1 MNQSFEIESLY
12 FIGAGGIGMSNLVR
26 YFLSEGKNIAGYDKV
41 ESELTRQLNGEGAKI
56 HYEDNVN
63 LIPESFKDKEKTLVV
78 LTPAIPSDHSELN
91 YFRNN
96 GFRIMKRA
104 QVLGEI
110 TKAKR
115 GICVAGTHGKTTTS
129 SMIAHLLR
137 QSHVDCN
144 AFLGGILKNY
154 NNNLLLSEKSDFTVI
169 EADEYDRSF
178 HWLTPYMAVIT
189 SVAPDHLDIYGTE
202 ENYRDAFEYFSSLVK
217 EGGALF
223 MEHEV
228 DIIPRLKEGVRLYYY
243 AGDISNSKMSNKP
256 DFYARNIRIA
266 HGEIYFDFVAP
277 DIVIPDVQL
286 GIPIEINIVNGVV
299 AMAVAYLN
307 GATPEELK
315 KGMLTFMGPKRR
327 FDFHIKNENIVLIDD
342 YAHHPEEL
350 EASIASVRKLYPERK
365 LTVVFQPHLYSRT
378 NDFYQEFAKSL
389 SLADEVILIPIYPA
403 REKPMPG
410 VSSNMILEQ
419 VTVSDKKLVE
429 YNELENGI
437 NKENTDV
444 LLIAGAG
451 DIELL
456 IEPIKKK
463 LNA

>member
-1 MNQSFEIESLY
+1 
-12 FIGAGGIGMSNLVR
+12 
-26 YFLSEGKNIAGYDKV
+26 
-41 ESELTRQLNGEGAKI
+41 
-56 HYEDNVN
+56 
-63 LIPESFKDKEKTLVV
+63 
-78 LTPAIPSDHSELN
+78 
-91 YFRNN
+91 
-96 GFRIMKRA
+96 
-104 QVLGEI
+104 
-110 TKAKR
+110 
-115 GICVAGTHGKTTTS
+115 
-129 SMIAHLLR
+129 
-137 QSHVDCN
+137 
-144 AFLGGILKNY
+144 
-154 NNNLLLSEKSDFTVI
+154 
-169 EADEYDRSF
+169 
-178 HWLTPYMAVIT
+178 
-189 SVAPDHLDIYGTE
+189 
-202 ENYRDAFEYFSSLVK
+202 
-217 EGGALF
+217 
-223 MEHEV
+223 
-228 DIIPRLKEGVRLYYY
+228 
-243 AGDISNSKMSNKP
+243 
-256 DFYARNIRIA
+256 
-266 HGEIYFDFVAP
+266 YFDFVAP